1 MATRTKTETARVP
14 STGIPARL
22 HSAWRSGLVELR
34 VPTVLRVFW
43 TAIQAWSKDN
53 VPRLGASLAYYTLF
67 ALSPVLIIA
76 IAIAGSVFGAEAVRG
91 QIVSQI
97 DGLVGRQ
104 GAEAIQMILQG
115 AHQDRSGTLVVII
128 GTVTLIVAASGAF
141 LELQHALNA
150 IFRVKTDP
158 KKSGIQRLIL
168 SRLRSFG
175 MVVSV
180 GFLLMVSLLVSAALA
195 ALSSRVREVELGGP
209 LLLNAID
216 AAVSLGVLTFL
227 LGLIYRFL
235 PDVRLAWRD
244 VWTGAFVTPL
254 LFALGKF
261 LIGLYLG
268 QSSVAS
274 SYGAAGSVV
283 VLLVWVYY
291 SVQVIL
297 LGAEFTRV
305 YAEDRRGGVDPP
317 PNDLARRD
325 PGAHPSAPTGSGG
338 PNP

>member
-1 MATRTKTETARVP
+1 VKL
-14 STGIPARL
+14 RL
-22 HSAWRSGLVELR
+22 
-34 VPTVLRVFW
+34 PTLPRLLW
-43 TAIQAWSKDN
+43 MAIQGWSKDN

-67 ALSPVLIIA
+67 ALSPVLLIA

-91 QIVSQI
+91 QIVTEI
-97 DGLVGRQ
+97 DGLVGRE
-104 GAEAIQMILQG
+104 GAEAVQMILQG
-115 AHQDRSGTLVVII
+115 AHQDHSGSLAVIL
-128 GTVTLIVAASGAF
+128 GTVTLILAASGAF
-141 LELQHALNA
+141 LELQHALNT
-150 IFRVKTDP
+150 IFRVKTDA

-175 MVVSV
+175 MVVSI

-195 ALSSRVREVELGGP
+195 ALSSRMRDIDMGGP
-209 LLLNAID
+209 LLVNAID
-216 AAVSLGVLTFL
+216 VGVSLGVMTL
-227 LGLIYRFL
+227 LFGLIYRFL

-244 VWTGAFVTPL
+244 VWTGALVTSL
-254 LFALGKF
+254 LFSIGKF

-291 SVQVIL
+291 SAQVIL

-305 YAEDRRGGVDPP
+305 FAEHRRGGVEPA
-317 PNDLARRD
+317 PNHLARRD
-325 PGAHPSAPTGSGG
+325 PGAHPSAPSEAR
-338 PNP
+338 